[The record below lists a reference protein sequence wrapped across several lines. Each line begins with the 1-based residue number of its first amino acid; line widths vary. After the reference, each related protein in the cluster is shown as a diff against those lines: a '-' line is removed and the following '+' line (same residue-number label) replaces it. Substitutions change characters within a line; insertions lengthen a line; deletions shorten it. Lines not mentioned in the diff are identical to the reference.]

1 MSRGTLD
8 PHYRPFPSLTGLL
21 PPSAAFSNA
30 LQLGPV
36 LCHGSAT
43 PDDRSPPVWALAVSL
58 ATTPAIVFTFSSSG
72 YLDVSV
78 HRVPS
83 SLPMD
88 SVMGT

>member
-8 PHYRPFPSLTGLL
+8 RRYRLLTSLTGLL
-21 PPSAAFSNA
+21 PPSAVLSST
-30 LQLGPV
+30 LQLARI
-36 LCHGSAT
+36 LCRGSAT
-43 PDDRSPPVWALAVSL
+43 PDDRSLPVWALTVSL
-58 ATTPAIVFTFSSSG
+58 AATQVIVFTFSSSG

-83 SLPMD
+83 TLPMD